1 MSVWGRTWCQTANP
15 RALWQSQE
23 RLLERCKF
31 HIRKPPWKMKEKIS
45 ERLFSNFP
53 MQEELV
59 KTHVCRMQ
67 KQIVWN
73 LGHLFNF
80 LKAIFLPWWDLQLY
94 LLRLPYSISWCVWQN
109 NATNSTSWYCILLK
123 PWKYI
128 FREKGKQCISVSKA
142 IEGYWGLPWPTTL
155 VFYSP

>member
-1 MSVWGRTWCQTANP
+1 MCLTTLIVIFVAAGESVVAWVGGGEGQCEWFCWDFW
-15 RALWQSQE
+15 RALTMEVEVSGA
-23 RLLERCKF
+23 
-31 HIRKPPWKMKEKIS
+31 PAEK
-45 ERLFSNFP
+45 NFD
-53 MQEELV
+53 V
-59 KTHVCRMQ
+59 KGSDVEKYH
-67 KQIVWN
+67 
-73 LGHLFNF
+73 
-80 LKAIFLPWWDLQLY
+80 
-94 LLRLPYSISWCVWQN
+94 